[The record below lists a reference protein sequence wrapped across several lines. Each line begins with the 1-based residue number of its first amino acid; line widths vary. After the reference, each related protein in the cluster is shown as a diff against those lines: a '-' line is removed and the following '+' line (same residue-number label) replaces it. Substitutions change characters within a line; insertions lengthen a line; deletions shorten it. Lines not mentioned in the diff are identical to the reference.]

1 MMFGFF
7 GFGSFAALEQ
17 PELEVVH
24 RAPAAENRRDAPPLL
39 FVHGAYAGAW
49 CWDEHFLPW
58 FAEQGFDAYAVSLRG
73 HGTSHGRDSLD
84 QAGVRDYVA
93 DVHNVVESMDRR
105 PVIIG
110 HSMGGMVVQK
120 YLEQYEAAGAVLMA
134 SVPPGGLS
142 SSVMRLMTSDPL
154 LFAQISM
161 VQGGARELVDTE
173 NAGRA
178 IFSDDLDP
186 VLRDGY
192 GARMQSESQRALMDM
207 TFMDLPRRWRMHIPP
222 MLVLGA
228 GRDALFSISEVKRT
242 ARNYRADLQIYPDMA
257 HAMMLE
263 TGWSLPARAI
273 RDWIIERGDEL
284 LTEAA

>member
-1 MMFGFF
+1 MMFGLF
-7 GFGSFAALEQ
+7 GYAPLAALEQ

-24 RAPAAENRRDAPPLL
+24 RKPARDKGRGLPPLL

-58 FAEQGFDAYAVSLRG
+58 FAEQGFHACAVSLRG
-73 HGTSHGRDSLD
+73 HGDSEGREQLHQS
-84 QAGVRDYVA
+84 GIRDYVA
-93 DVHNVVESMDRR
+93 DVRSVVESLDT
-105 PVIIG
+105 PPILVG

-120 YLEQYEAAGAVLMA
+120 YLEQYQASGAVLMA

-142 SSVMRLMTSDPL
+142 NSVMRLLTADPM
-154 LFAQISM
+154 LFTQISL
-161 VQGGARELVDTE
+161 VQGGARDLVDTE

-178 IFSDDLDP
+178 IFSDDLP
-186 VLRDGY
+186 PEVRDSY

-228 GRDALFSISEVKRT
+228 GRDALFSLAEVKRT
-242 ARNYRADLQIYPDMA
+242 ARTYRAELHMYPELA

-263 TGWSLPARAI
+263 TGWSLAARDI
-273 RDWIIERGDEL
+273 RDWVLEHADEFAEL
-284 LTEAA
+284 